1 MEILLG
7 MQGNSLFLYQL
18 SLNEWKPH
26 DTIFFL
32 VHILKFPDSR
42 QNSSFCSFNGCLG
55 NSVAHKH
62 TKGDE
67 SDSVLFPQNSKGSVS

>member
-18 SLNEWKPH
+18 SLTTWKPH
-26 DTIFFL
+26 YINFVL

-42 QNSSFCSFNGCLG
+42 QNSVPFF
-55 NSVAHKH
+55 
-62 TKGDE
+62 
-67 SDSVLFPQNSKGSVS
+67 